1 MARAFLTTIPLLA
14 SLSILLAA
22 ATIHAAPGYPP
33 KQAVTT
39 RDAVVQAQ
47 NIVPVRGGGIRGGGY
62 QGGGYRSGSTGR
74 FYNRLSQPRRP
85 SSGRSPTIRSPGGR
99 SAPKVGSR
107 IVPRSTPN
115 TAPRMSRT
123 LPRPSPSR
131 NLGGP
136 SSRFSASRIQPRS
149 GMSQLRP
156 LKHALPRLRKSG
168 VSDRIVQT
176 QSLAGQPSV
185 GTRFRSGAFR
195 SKLGQRNQNVHK
207 KTADLTAK
215 PANQNHAQAGI
226 RIARANQA
234 KPTSSAKFHLFA
246 VSKRAVAGQFTG
258 HTNRGLYG
266 AAGTQAVLK
275 LRTDPRVA
283 LAHRKLNEKIQSL
296 QPRNVYPPNNGFL
309 GKKRL
314 EILKPGTMID
324 RYGDSNGRFASP
336 PGTPIEARALSP
348 TERSMP
354 PTKYVVLKPVKA
366 WTGQARPWFNQ
377 SGLGTQYQFRV
388 RLEKLIK
395 EEFIRELP

>member
-1 MARAFLTTIPLLA
+1 MARAFLTTIPVLA

-74 FYNRLSQPRRP
+74 FYNRPSQPRRP
-85 SSGRSPTIRSPGGR
+85 SSGRSPTIRSPRGR

-115 TAPRMSRT
+115 KAPRMSRT

-131 NLGGP
+131 NLGRP
-136 SSRFSASRIQPRS
+136 SSRFSASRIQPRL

-156 LKHALPRLRKSG
+156 LKHALPGLQKSG
-168 VSDRIVQT
+168 VTARIVRAQP
-176 QSLAGQPSV
+176 LAGKPGV
-185 GTRFRSGAFR
+185 GTRFQSGAIR
-195 SKLGQRNQNVHK
+195 SKPGQPIQNVHK
-207 KTADLTAK
+207 RPADLTAK
-215 PANQNHAQAGI
+215 PTNQNHPQAGI
-226 RIARANQA
+226 RVARTNQA
-234 KPTSSAKFHLFA
+234 KPISSAEFHLFA

-258 HTNRGLYG
+258 RTNRGLYG

-283 LAHRKLNEKIQSL
+283 IAHRKLNEKIQGL
-296 QPRNVYPPNNGFL
+296 QPRNVHSPNNGFL
-309 GKKRL
+309 GEKRL
-314 EILKPGTMID
+314 ETLKPGTMID
-324 RYGDSNGRFASP
+324 RYGGSNGRFASP

-354 PTKYVVLKPVKA
+354 PTTYVVVKPVKA
-366 WTGQARPWFNQ
+366 WVGQARPWFNQ
-377 SGLGTQYQFRV
+377 SGLGTQYLFRV
-388 RLEKLIK
+388 RLQKLIDK
-395 EEFIRELP
+395 GYIEELR